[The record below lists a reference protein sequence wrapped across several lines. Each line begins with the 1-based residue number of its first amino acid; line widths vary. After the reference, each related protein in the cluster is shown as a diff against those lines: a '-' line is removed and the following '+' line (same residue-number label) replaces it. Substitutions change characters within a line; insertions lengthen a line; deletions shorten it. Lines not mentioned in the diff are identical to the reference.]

1 MDSSGFKV
9 GGLVVT
15 VLLHAA
21 LVVVAITKLG
31 GDSSAAEKDDPSK
44 RFGEAVT
51 IEAALA
57 FKEVKPE
64 SRQPVKKK
72 KEMYK
77 PPVEEAPV
85 VEPVEEEKPPEP
97 EAPKIDTNNVVEEV
111 EAKKAPAEKPKH
123 KIKPKPD
130 EIDPD
135 SVLDKNRVQ
144 DEDLSS
150 TGQDEVPTEGAAD
163 GSEWGTERD
172 ARGDPYAGE
181 LKGRIHSVWTV
192 PSVET
197 EGGTVQGCVK
207 LDADGKIVDRAVK
220 KKSGNANLDRSVEL
234 ALKQAPDMEEPVPE
248 HLIDLITVK
257 GICFRFTLKAGE

>member
-9 GGLVVT
+9 GGVVVT
-15 VLLHAA
+15 VLLHLA
-21 LVVVAITKLG
+21 LVVVAISKMG
-31 GDSSAAEKDDPSK
+31 GDSSAAEKDPSK
-44 RFGEAVT
+44 RFGSAVT

-64 SRQPVKKK
+64 SRQPVKQK

-77 PPVEEAPV
+77 PPVEEAPPV
-85 VEPVEEEKPPEP
+85 QEPVEEKPPEP
-97 EAPKIDTNNVVEEV
+97 EAPKIDTDNVVEEV

-123 KIKPKPD
+123 KIKPRPD

-135 SVLDKNRVQ
+135 SVLEKNRVQ

-150 TGQDEVPTEGAAD
+150 TGEEEVPKEGAAD
-163 GSEWGTERD
+163 GSEWGSERD

-192 PSVET
+192 PSVEI

-257 GICFRFTLKAGE
+257 GICFRFTLEQGQ

>member
-1 MDSSGFKV
+1 MDSQSFKV

-21 LVVVAITKLG
+21 LVVAAISKMG
-31 GDSSAAEKDDPSK
+31 SESSAAPDPSK
-44 RFGEAVT
+44 RFESAVT
-51 IEAALA
+51 IEASLA

-85 VEPVEEEKPPEP
+85 PVPTEKPPVP
-97 EAPKIDTNNVVEEV
+97 EAPKIDTDNVVQQEEPPA
-111 EAKKAPAEKPKH
+111 AKEKPKH
-123 KIKPKPD
+123 KIKPRPD

-135 SVLDKNRVQ
+135 SVLDKNRAQ

-150 TGQDEVPTEGAAD
+150 TGVDEVPKEGSAD
-163 GSEWGTERD
+163 GSEWGTEKD

-181 LKGRIHSVWTV
+181 LRGRIESVWAV

-197 EGGTVQGCVK
+197 EGGVAQGCVR

-220 KKSGNANLDRSVEL
+220 KKSGNATLDRSVEL
-234 ALKQAPDMEEPVPE
+234 ALKKAPDMDEPVPE

-257 GICFRFTLKAGE
+257 GICFRFTLEKGQ